1 MRTPVAYVVTLLP
14 APDRDAVRDLRV
26 LLKVARRHLHMRA
39 LSVREESIHRR
50 DARRRIVT
58 TPSVEKGKHPMTN
71 LRKYGPAN
79 KFIKLE
85 ELQDRP
91 PLRERIGLV
100 KPELGKFGERLVL
113 TFEPSGRMLSLNKT
127 SVGNLLRDFGEDDS
141 GWVGQ
146 LVEVYAGEVE
156 TQNGPADAIL
166 VRAADDVPDAKAK
179 ATKSAKAKPS
189 TSSDMDDEIPSEGSE
204 D

>member
-1 MRTPVAYVVTLLP
+1 MAPVAYVVTLLP
-14 APDRDAVRDLRV
+14 APDRDAVRDLRL
-26 LLKVARRHLHMRA
+26 LLKVAGRHLHMRA
-39 LSVREESIHRR
+39 LDVREESIRRR

-58 TPSVEKGKHPMTN
+58 SSSVGKGKHPMTN

-85 ELQDRP
+85 ELQDKP

-127 SVGNLLRDFGEDDS
+127 SVGNLLRDLGEDDS
-141 GWVGQ
+141 DWVGQ

-156 TQNGPADAIL
+156 TQNGTADAIL
-166 VRAADDVPDAKAK
+166 VRAADVPTGAKVK
-179 ATKSAKAKPS
+179 AAKSAKAKPS
-189 TSSDMDDEIPSEGSE
+189 KSSDPMDDEIPY
-204 D
+204 